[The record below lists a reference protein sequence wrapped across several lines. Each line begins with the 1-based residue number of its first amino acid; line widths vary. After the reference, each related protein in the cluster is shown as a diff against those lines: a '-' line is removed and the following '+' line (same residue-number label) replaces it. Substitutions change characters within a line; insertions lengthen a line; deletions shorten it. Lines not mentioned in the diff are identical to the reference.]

1 MSKNQ
6 KRYTAEFKFQVALE
20 ALKGTKTLSELAGQ
34 HQVHPNQ
41 ISQWK
46 QQLKEGGREL
56 FSRGRSSSARAS
68 EGLQA
73 ALYEEIG
80 RLKFELDWV
89 KKKLL
94 ASVEAKR
101 VMIEEGH
108 EQLSV
113 RRQCALLGLNRA
125 SLYYQVATEGAEN
138 RVLMRRMDEQYLRTP
153 FYGSRRMTAW
163 LQSQG
168 HPVNRKRVQRLMR
181 LMGLEAIYP
190 RPRSGTEAAQH
201 KIYPY
206 LLREVEIRRP
216 HQVWS
221 TDITYIPMAQ
231 GFMYLVAILD
241 WYSRYVMAWRLSN
254 TQDVA
259 FCLEALEA
267 ALTLATPQIFN
278 SDQGVQF
285 TSQAFTARLEHA
297 QVAISMDGRG
307 RALDNVFIERLWRAL
322 KYEDIYLND
331 YATVPELEAGLERYF
346 YFYNHER
353 LHQGLGYRTPASVHF
368 AGTQR
373 YQGHLQ

>member
-6 KRYTAEFKFQVALE
+6 KRHTAEFKFQVVLE
-20 ALKGTKTLSELAGQ
+20 ALKGTKTLSELAAQ

-125 SLYYQVATEGAEN
+125 SLYYQAATESAEN
-138 RVLMRRMDEQYLRTP
+138 RVLMRGMDEQDLRTP
-153 FYGSRRMTAW
+153 
-163 LQSQG
+163 
-168 HPVNRKRVQRLMR
+168 
-181 LMGLEAIYP
+181 
-190 RPRSGTEAAQH
+190 
-201 KIYPY
+201 
-206 LLREVEIRRP
+206 
-216 HQVWS
+216 
-221 TDITYIPMAQ
+221 
-231 GFMYLVAILD
+231 
-241 WYSRYVMAWRLSN
+241 
-254 TQDVA
+254 
-259 FCLEALEA
+259 C
-267 ALTLATPQIFN
+267 
-278 SDQGVQF
+278 
-285 TSQAFTARLEHA
+285 
-297 QVAISMDGRG
+297 
-307 RALDNVFIERLWRAL
+307 
-322 KYEDIYLND
+322 
-331 YATVPELEAGLERYF
+331 
-346 YFYNHER
+346 
-353 LHQGLGYRTPASVHF
+353 
-368 AGTQR
+368 
-373 YQGHLQ
+373 